1 MRTVYTRVR
10 TRQRALRAR
19 APELPVYRGL
29 SARKTEAS
37 RHRLDVILFM
47 VVLLAH
53 SIGVGFSNVVEAS
66 EPLLAGRHRPP
77 GQLLYG
83 QRSRE
88 FLTLAQPGKL
98 RTMRA
103 RPARDASD
111 VILLC
116 GVANGDKII
125 GSCFEFQSRK

>member
-1 MRTVYTRVR
+1 MRAV
-10 TRQRALRAR
+10 LAR
-19 APELPVYRGL
+19 ATIKIRRKTHKAFELQANRGF
-29 SARKTEAS
+29 AERKTEAS
-37 RHRLDVILFM
+37 HHRLDGILFM
-47 VVLLAH
+47 DALLTH

-111 VILLC
+111 LILLC
-116 GVANGDKII
+116 GVANGDKNYRLM
-125 GSCFEFQSRK
+125 F

>member
-1 MRTVYTRVR
+1 
-10 TRQRALRAR
+10 
-19 APELPVYRGL
+19 
-29 SARKTEAS
+29 
-37 RHRLDVILFM
+37 M

-53 SIGVGFSNVVEAS
+53 SIGVGFSNVVAAS
-66 EPLLAGRHRPP
+66 EALLAGRNRPP
-77 GQLLYG
+77 GLLLYG

-88 FLTLAQPGKL
+88 FLTRAQPGKL

-103 RPARDASD
+103 RPARDAGNL
-111 VILLC
+111 ILLC